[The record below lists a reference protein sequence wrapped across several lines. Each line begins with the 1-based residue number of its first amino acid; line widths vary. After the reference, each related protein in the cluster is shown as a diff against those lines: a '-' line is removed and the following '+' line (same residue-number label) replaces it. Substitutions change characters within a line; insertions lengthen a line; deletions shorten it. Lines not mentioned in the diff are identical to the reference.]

1 MTIAKVLFAV
11 LVCVP
16 LAALAGWIFSRLVD
30 DVARKRQ

>member
-11 LVCVP
+11 LVCGP
-16 LAALAGWIFSRLVD
+16 LVALAGWIVSRLVD